1 MTGGLPTSTRAAVVR
16 AHGEPLTIEQVP
28 LPERLAPGSLLVEV
42 LACSVCGT
50 DVHGWLGH
58 LTIPAALPSVPGHEM
73 VGRILAF
80 GEGAELDSFGEPLAT
95 GDRVIWSHAPCGA
108 CEGCA
113 SARDSALCSRP
124 QMYGYLNCE
133 QVPYGA
139 GGFAEHSV
147 VLPRAGRVRVPDAV
161 SDELAS
167 VAACA
172 VRSAA
177 NAVETL
183 GRTKPSDTVLVQGS
197 GPIGLFATAMLSLGS
212 YRELVVVGGPADRLA
227 LATSYGA
234 TATVSVEEHTTPEAR
249 EAAVLVATDGRR
261 PTKMLEMSGGRTAFA
276 EGLQLAGKG
285 ARYVLMG
292 QVAGWDTPVPPG
304 RITMKN
310 LDVRGAFSG
319 DITHYREAL
328 LFLAQQ
334 AEHFDFSAIVS
345 NRYGL
350 SQVNEAMENMRT
362 MRDTKAVILP
372 QRDRGSALAVE
383 VAA

>member
-1 MTGGLPTSTRAAVVR
+1 MTGGLPATTRAAVVR
-16 AHGEPLTIEQVP
+16 THGDPLTIEQVP
-28 LPERLAPGSLLVEV
+28 LPDHLAPGALLVEV

-73 VGRILAF
+73 VGRILSF
-80 GEGAELDSFGEPLAT
+80 GEGAEVDSFGEQLAV

-113 SARDSALCSRP
+113 DARDSALCARP

-161 SDELAS
+161 TDELAS

-183 GRTKPSDTVLVQGS
+183 GRTNPSDTVLVQGS

-227 LATSYGA
+227 LATAYGA

-249 EAAVLVATDGRR
+249 EAAVLAATEGRR
-261 PTKMLEMSGGRTAFA
+261 PTKLLEMSGGRTAFA

-292 QVAGWDTPVPPG
+292 QVAGWETPIVPG
-304 RITMKN
+304 RVTMKN

-319 DITHYREAL
+319 AIRYYREAL

-334 AEHFDFSAIVS
+334 ADHFDFAAIVS
-345 NRYGL
+345 SRYGL
-350 SQVNEAMENMRT
+350 AQVNEAMENMRS

-372 QRDRGSALAVE
+372 QLDRDSAIVTE
-383 VAA
+383 VRA